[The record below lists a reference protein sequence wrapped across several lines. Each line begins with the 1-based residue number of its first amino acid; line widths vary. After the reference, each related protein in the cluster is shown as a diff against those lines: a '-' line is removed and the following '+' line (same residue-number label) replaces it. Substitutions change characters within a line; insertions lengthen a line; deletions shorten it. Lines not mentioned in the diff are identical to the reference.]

1 MVRHTDENGNTNTYE
16 YAYDANH
23 NLIRVTDWSNRVTA
37 YTYDVNNRVTG
48 VTKPD
53 GSTTTTV
60 YDSKQR
66 VASTV
71 ERTASGTVITG
82 FEYTYDDLSRI
93 IEEKVLANS
102 TKMCYTYDS
111 LSRVTTRTI
120 RKVSDN
126 SLISTETFNYDAAG
140 NLTDAPDSCFGYNTN
155 NRLVVFNG
163 NTVSYDLDGN
173 MLSNGSLSCTY
184 DSANR
189 LISAGG
195 HTYTYNAEDVRIR
208 NLCTDEDTT
217 YTYDTN
223 GKLSK
228 LLCKT
233 TGGVTTKYVYGRGLI
248 GEEVN
253 STFKTY
259 HFDCRGSTI
268 AITDASGNITET
280 FAYDTYGK
288 LLSRTGTSK
297 VIFGYNG
304 RDGVITDD
312 NGLYYMRA
320 RYYSPSMKRF
330 INADVI
336 AGAIS
341 NAITLNRFAYANG
354 NPVSF
359 VDPFGL
365 TTVAIFFGGETD
377 LDPTDDYEFSGS
389 GGGSSSSGYGYSG
402 YGYSGYGC
410 SGYDSGVSSGGSYHN
425 YLVRNGTANYDA
437 SLGGYHY
444 QGTSTSFSNISQYYV
459 PGAVSVDD
467 SMAKEIRTNSLRS
480 QTDNPHGNS
489 KSSTK
494 KQHGYEIYE
503 IDGGNVVKTG
513 ISGQPLNQ
521 NNTSPRANR
530 QVNQFNNEAGE
541 IKYDSRIMIKDVGSR
556 TEILRWETE
565 NTKILARAGN
575 NMYKQK
581 LPPWKPYSSRFGNI
595 AK

>member
-1 MVRHTDENGNTNTYE
+1 
-16 YAYDANH
+16 
-23 NLIRVTDWSNRVTA
+23 
-37 YTYDVNNRVTG
+37 
-48 VTKPD
+48 
-53 GSTTTTV
+53 
-60 YDSKQR
+60 
-66 VASTV
+66 
-71 ERTASGTVITG
+71 
-82 FEYTYDDLSRI
+82 
-93 IEEKVLANS
+93 
-102 TKMCYTYDS
+102 MCYTYDS
-111 LSRVTTRTI
+111 LNRVTTMTI

-140 NLTDAPDSCFGYNTN
+140 NITDAPDSCFQYDTN

-163 NTVSYDLDGN
+163 NNVSYDLDGN

-268 AITDASGNITET
+268 AITDASGNITDT

-304 RDGVITDD
+304 RDGVITDK
-312 NGLYYMRA
+312 NGLIYMRA
-320 RYYSPSMKRF
+320 RYYSPAMKRF
-330 INADVI
+330 INADIV
-336 AGAIS
+336 AGQIS
-341 NAITLNRFAYANG
+341 NAVTLNRFAYANG

-359 VDPFGL
+359 IDPFGL

-389 GGGSSSSGYGYSG
+389 GGGSSSSGYGYSGYGYSG

-467 SMAKEIRTNSLRS
+467 SMAIPPNDEIIRYATEAANKVHPGEKGHVVGTYKHTEFGKVIASYGSPSLKPEVS
-480 QTDNPHGNS
+480 YKGGNEVTYGKKGS
-489 KSSTK
+489 VRFDAIEYNLFTK
-494 KQHGYEIYE
+494 KPIRAW
-503 IDGGNVVKTG
+503 DLKTG
-513 ISGQPLNQ
+513 NAVL
-521 NNTSPRANR
+521 T
-530 QVNQFNNEAGE
+530 E
-541 IKYDSRIMIKDVGSR
+541 SRIAQMKSR
-556 TEILRWETE
+556 SGLHDISIQMV
-565 NTKILARAGN
+565 K
-575 NMYKQK
+575 
-581 LPPWKPYSSRFGNI
+581 
-595 AK
+595 

>member
-1 MVRHTDENGNTNTYE
+1 
-16 YAYDANH
+16 
-23 NLIRVTDWSNRVTA
+23 
-37 YTYDVNNRVTG
+37 
-48 VTKPD
+48 
-53 GSTTTTV
+53 
-60 YDSKQR
+60 
-66 VASTV
+66 
-71 ERTASGTVITG
+71 
-82 FEYTYDDLSRI
+82 
-93 IEEKVLANS
+93 
-102 TKMCYTYDS
+102 MCYTYDS

-120 RKVSDN
+120 RKISDN
-126 SLISTETFNYDAAG
+126 SLVSTETFNYDAAG
-140 NLTDAPDSCFGYNTN
+140 NLTDAPDSCFGYDTN

-268 AITDASGNITET
+268 AITDAIGNITDT

-288 LLSRTGTSK
+288 LTGRTGTNK

-312 NGLYYMRA
+312 NGLIYMRA

-365 TTVAIFFGGETD
+365 SAERGMGHGMDYVLGGWISPWGTPNTHVTQYDNYWLERWYGPDGRAIKDRHWTNHGNPKHHTVPHEQHWDWSDLDHPTLPPNSNPPSNPPSSPPSSEGEEPWYQEDPPKSSDDSSDKENQSHQKQSSSIGEVIGGVVVVTLASVALVWLVGNDATGIGAVDDVAIAPAVGAFE
-377 LDPTDDYEFSGS
+377 
-389 GGGSSSSGYGYSG
+389 YGMR
-402 YGYSGYGC
+402 
-410 SGYDSGVSSGGSYHN
+410 
-425 YLVRNGTANYDA
+425 LILGT
-437 SLGGYHY
+437 
-444 QGTSTSFSNISQYYV
+444 
-459 PGAVSVDD
+459 
-467 SMAKEIRTNSLRS
+467 
-480 QTDNPHGNS
+480 
-489 KSSTK
+489 
-494 KQHGYEIYE
+494 
-503 IDGGNVVKTG
+503 
-513 ISGQPLNQ
+513 
-521 NNTSPRANR
+521 
-530 QVNQFNNEAGE
+530 
-541 IKYDSRIMIKDVGSR
+541 
-556 TEILRWETE
+556 
-565 NTKILARAGN
+565 
-575 NMYKQK
+575 
-581 LPPWKPYSSRFGNI
+581 
-595 AK
+595 